1 MDNPGNRRPVWNPSP
16 SGASHSQY
24 IQSAAA
30 ESSTSVSESTSRR
43 FPALAAAANPYPS
56 SSYQQRSLQGT
67 TASQSHYQ
75 GMFGLTGAQGQTYQ
89 PVQSSFSQ
97 SAAGDY
103 REMPSGSGS
112 EQSSYSQSLSADFR
126 EIPSGSG
133 TRQSSYSQSSGAD
146 YREMPS
152 GSGTAQSSSYGQ
164 SAAGDYRDIPSD
176 SVQSSYS
183 QSSGADYR
191 EMPSGSRSGMSSYS
205 QSTAD
210 YRDIP
215 TGSVSAH
222 SSYSQSSVD
231 EYRDLPTGSDEAS
244 SYPILRIGE
253 VVRVQGQPVNST
265 TVSQSVSYM
274 KYFEYVFMLISL
286 RNDVL
291 ITMFHK
297 FGV

>member
-67 TASQSHYQ
+67 SASQSHYQ
-75 GMFGLTGAQGQTYQ
+75 GMFGLTGTQGQTYQ
-89 PVQSSFSQ
+89 PSQSSYSQ

-152 GSGTAQSSSYGQ
+152 GSGTAQSSYGQ
-164 SAAGDYRDIPSD
+164 ATAGDYRDIPSGSG

-253 VVRVQGQPVNST
+253 DVRVQGQPINST

-274 KYFEYVFMLISL
+274 YIKY
-286 RNDVL
+286 
-291 ITMFHK
+291 
-297 FGV
+297 